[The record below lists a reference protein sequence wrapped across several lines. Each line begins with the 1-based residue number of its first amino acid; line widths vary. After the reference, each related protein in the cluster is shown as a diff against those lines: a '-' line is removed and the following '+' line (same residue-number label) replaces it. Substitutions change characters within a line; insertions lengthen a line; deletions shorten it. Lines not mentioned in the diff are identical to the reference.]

1 MKKED
6 RLRKAILD
14 MDEKLIE
21 DAEKTPERKR
31 TGVRWGILAAAAAL
45 MVVLTVAVTIAVLSR
60 NAGPAGQSEPEP
72 AEQSEAG
79 PAVQSETEPAG
90 RKTAPEWESVKLN
103 GKGVQLLT
111 AEVFSS
117 DRAASPVSEAF
128 RKAYASFALELL
140 KKSPDQKGKLL
151 SPMSVLTALQ
161 MAANGA
167 QGKTLGEM
175 QAVLCG
181 METEALNAEL
191 FNYYEGLVN
200 TEAAKMNSANS
211 VWITVRDDVHIS
223 EGFIHRI
230 ENAFDADVFAANL
243 ASQETADAI
252 NGWGGRKT
260 DGMIPELLEGPLD
273 DNTVMVLLNAISF
286 DAKWESKFS
295 TGTGLLP
302 FNGAS
307 GTKDVPYLFGLGQT
321 LIRGYGEGFYK
332 RYEGGNYAFAAI
344 LPPAGTSLETY
355 LDNLTGE
362 QFLSLL
368 GADSGEVNVKLPK
381 ISFEWNAEMKDIL
394 SGLGMPSAFREDAD
408 FGNMAWS
415 ENGGIFIGSVQ
426 HKAVIEVGEEGT
438 KAAAVTAVIEVDT
451 GEPYF
456 IDFDRP
462 FVYAIVDTATNLPV
476 FIGTMTEAG

>member
-14 MDEKLIE
+14 IDERLIG

-72 AEQSEAG
+72 AEQSEAD
-79 PAVQSETEPAG
+79 PAEQSETEPAG

-103 GKGVQLLT
+103 GKGLQLLT
-111 AEVFSS
+111 VEVFSS
-117 DRAASPVSEAF
+117 DRAPSPVSEEF
-128 RKAYASFALELL
+128 RRAYASFAIELL
-140 KKSPDQKGKLL
+140 KKSPDKKGKLI
-151 SPMSVLTALQ
+151 SPLSVLTALQ

-167 QGKTLGEM
+167 QGKTLEEM

-191 FNYYEGLVN
+191 FNYFGGLVN
-200 TEAAKMNSANS
+200 TDAAKMNSANS
-211 VWITVRDDVHIS
+211 VWIANRDDVLIS

-230 ENAFDADVFAANL
+230 ENAFDADIFAANL
-243 ASQETADAI
+243 ATQETADEI
-252 NGWGGRKT
+252 NGWVGRKT

-295 TGTGLLP
+295 TGHVAP
-302 FNGAS
+302 FNGVS
-307 GTKDVPYLFGLGQT
+307 GTKTVPYMSGMDQT

-344 LPPAGTSLETY
+344 LPPGGMSVEAY
-355 LDNLTGE
+355 LDKLTGE

-368 GADSGEVNVKLPK
+368 QSDSGKVDVNLPK
-381 ISFEWNAEMKDIL
+381 ISFQWSAEMKDVL
-394 SGLGMPSAFREDAD
+394 SELGMPSAFHEGAD
-408 FGNMAWS
+408 FGNMVCS
-415 ENGGIFIGSVQ
+415 ENGSVFIGSVQ

-438 KAAAVTAVIEVDT
+438 KAAAVTGVFVTEDGVRYSIN
-451 GEPYF
+451 
-456 IDFDRP
+456 FDRP
-462 FVYAIVDTATNLPV
+462 FVYAIVDTATNLPI
-476 FIGTMTEAG
+476 FIGTMTEAA